1 MLQIFDLRHVAG
13 HLRDREIGL
22 RVAAEAGHCFTLAAE
37 PLLRVT
43 LLQLDRQDHVFVF
56 VAHQA
61 VCDGR
66 SLDLFYRELEAL
78 YANGGAAEAASL
90 AELPVQYGDYAL
102 WQRRAF
108 DDAALAAPLAYWKKQ
123 LGGVLPVLDLPAD
136 KPLAAAASLKGARQK
151 IILDK
156 TLTAGLKELSARA
169 SNTLFVTL
177 MAAFN
182 VLLWRYTRQDDLV
195 VGFPVANRG
204 HPALENLIGSFVNTL
219 ALRSDLSGDPTFIQ
233 LLARLRANLQ
243 EALAHQ
249 ELPFERLVDE
259 LKQTRDANRTPIF
272 QTLFTFQN
280 QLPAE
285 LSLPG
290 IRSEAI
296 DCDSGGAKYDLSLAL
311 GERDG
316 RLSGFVEYRRSLFA
330 DDTIARMLQHFLTL
344 LKAIVADPDRPI
356 ARLPMMGE
364 RERRRLLIEWNRT
377 RAVLPRLVCINCSKR
392 QAQRT
397 PSALALECG
406 PERLT
411 YGRLNRRA
419 NRLARYLKKLGVGT
433 KLHRRPMPGA
443 LGRYGRCP
451 ARRAQSRRGLFTA
464 RPGIS
469 ERTAGIYFRRCAGV
483 GADQP
488 EKYRRRSRM
497 ADRGCAELRRMS
509 SGWIGDRRKIE
520 KQSPRI

>member
-1 MLQIFDLRHVAG
+1 MPSAGAGLAAAKLRLLARLRGKTAGAGAGATSEITPRPSGAVLPLSFAQERLWFLQQWEQASSVYNVARAWRLKGALDLALLGRCVQRIVQRHEVLRTVFANGDVGPVQQVLPATAPVLQIFDLRHVAG
-13 HLRDREIGL
+13 HFRDREIGL
-22 RVAAEAGHCFTLAAE
+22 RVAAEAGHCFTLSAE

-78 YANGGAAEAASL
+78 YAHHGGAAEAASL

-102 WQRRAF
+102 WQRRGF
-108 DDAALAAPLAYWKKQ
+108 DDAAMAAPLAYWKKQ

-156 TLTAGLKELSARA
+156 ALTARLKELSARA

-219 ALRSDLSGDPTFIQ
+219 ALRSDLSGNPTFIQ

-296 DCDSGGAKYDLSLAL
+296 DCDSGGAKYDLSS
-311 GERDG
+311 GVG
-316 RLSGFVEYRRSLFA
+316 RSATAASAVILN
-330 DDTIARMLQHFLTL
+330 IAGHYSPT
-344 LKAIVADPDRPI
+344 
-356 ARLPMMGE
+356 
-364 RERRRLLIEWNRT
+364 
-377 RAVLPRLVCINCSKR
+377 
-392 QAQRT
+392 T
-397 PSALALECG
+397 PS
-406 PERLT
+406 
-411 YGRLNRRA
+411 RA
-419 NRLARYLKKLGVGT
+419 CCNIFS
-433 KLHRRPMPGA
+433 
-443 LGRYGRCP
+443 RC
-451 ARRAQSRRGLFTA
+451 
-464 RPGIS
+464 
-469 ERTAGIYFRRCAGV
+469 
-483 GADQP
+483 
-488 EKYRRRSRM
+488 
-497 ADRGCAELRRMS
+497 
-509 SGWIGDRRKIE
+509 
-520 KQSPRI
+520 